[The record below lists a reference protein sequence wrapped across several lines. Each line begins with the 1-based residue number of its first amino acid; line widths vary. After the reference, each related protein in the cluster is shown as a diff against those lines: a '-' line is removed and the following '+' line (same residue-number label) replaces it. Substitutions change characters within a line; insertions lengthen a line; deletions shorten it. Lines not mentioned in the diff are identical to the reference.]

1 MALLMHYSSLKP
13 KKHFAKEIRIIVRLV
28 IAQENMFKLM
38 SVFFCVFMC
47 THKCGFEFLSAPP
60 PVRTAAFAYSAA
72 LNFSI
77 FLNMIFKRIYGRKL
91 FFANIY
97 FNKVKMEYS

>member
-1 MALLMHYSSLKP
+1 MALMHYSSLKP

-60 PVRTAAFAYSAA
+60 PVRAALAYSAA

-77 FLNMIFKRIYGRKL
+77 FLNRIFKRIYGRKL